1 MFSAIIGVGNMVE
14 LSTREN
20 VQIQYLE

>member
-1 MFSAIIGVGNMVE
+1 MFSAIIGVSNMVK